1 MNSENIQLN
10 PRKRRRPA
18 LSCEQC
24 RRRKVRC
31 DREMPCG
38 PCTKSHPPLACQ
50 FVHEG
55 KAVLDA
61 RSEVAALEQHEP
73 VIRASS
79 SHDAPANAE
88 NSTANA
94 ARLAELERSVSMLQ
108 NRVKELEK
116 DRSVGSEV
124 TQGST
129 DRPQTLIPPLA
140 PHLNSS
146 KQETKLFGP
155 THWAHVFQEFHHL
168 RSIRGTAIHEG
179 VPRNEISKSLKKART
194 LRWKI
199 KNWQKP
205 QLLDPTPNLLG
216 DLPAREVCDEL
227 VQSYLRTME
236 LIYKV
241 LHLPSFKQE
250 YEGFWLDPQ
259 STSMGFLIK
268 LLLIMSIGAIF
279 YFKPGPANELRLPIR
294 RWLHAAQW
302 WLTGPTSRESATIR
316 GLQVH
321 CLLLLCRQ
329 AYAIDKWGNWN
340 SAGSLLR
347 LAISQGFHRDPK
359 SFTRLSAFDA
369 EMRRRIWATILELNV
384 QLSIDAAMPPLISVE
399 DYDTK
404 PPSNLD
410 DEDFDATSE
419 TLPSPKPKSQYT
431 DSSIQIALMQSF
443 STRLCIARSIN
454 ECNREQ
460 SYETTLALGAELTE
474 TSKDIVILF
483 RGYLAQAA
491 GRDNGPTLFHHRLLD
506 TIIHRFLLNLYRSFT
521 IKALH
526 DPRFYLSRKLSLNSA
541 LAMTSHGE
549 RSTNPD
555 NKSQQSNQDFFRL
568 CLSGAGLFKG
578 YLSPDVIVVI
588 GLELITQIEEETS
601 RQPTVPSAVT
611 LDAVNKMAQAA
622 RAPLLEALERI
633 SDHLYQSI
641 AAGIPSMKRYCLL
654 RGIIAQVKAAH
665 HDEQSIH
672 AAIRQAFLDSMETCR
687 GFLQEYISREIN
699 PSDTDEA
706 LLPTGG
712 MDGWT
717 PDSALASDLISDFM
731 ILDLIH

>member
-1 MNSENIQLN
+1 MQSN

-61 RSEVAALEQHEP
+61 RSQGAALEYEP
-73 VIRASS
+73 VIRTSGS
-79 SHDAPANAE
+79 RDTPGLVE
-88 NSTANA
+88 NSTADA

-108 NRVKELEK
+108 NRVNELEK
-116 DRSVGSEV
+116 DRPV
-124 TQGST
+124 ST
-129 DRPQTLIPPLA
+129 GIPPDSAERSQTLIPPLA
-140 PHLNSS
+140 PHLKSS
-146 KQETKLFGP
+146 KHETKLFGP

-168 RSIRGTAIHEG
+168 RSVRGTAIHEG
-179 VPRNEISKSLKKART
+179 VPRNEISKSLKETRT
-194 LRWKI
+194 LRWNV

-205 QLLDPTPNLLG
+205 HLLDPTPNLLG

-227 VQSYLRTME
+227 VQSYLRTIE
-236 LIYKV
+236 LIYRV
-241 LHLPSFKQE
+241 LHIPTFKQE
-250 YEGFWLDPQ
+250 YKAFWVDPQ
-259 STSMGFLIK
+259 STSTGFLME
-268 LLLIMSIGAIF
+268 LLLIISIGAIF
-279 YFKPGPANELRLPIR
+279 YFKPGPANDLRLPIR

-302 WLTGPTSRESATIR
+302 WLTGPTARESATIQ

-347 LAISQGFHRDPK
+347 LAISQGLHRDPHNF
-359 SFTRLSAFDA
+359 SRLSAFDA

-384 QLSIDAAMPPLISVE
+384 QLSVDAAMPPLFSVD

-419 TLPSPKPKSQYT
+419 TLPTPKSKGQYT
-431 DSSIQIALMQSF
+431 DSSIQITLQQSF
-443 STRLCIARSIN
+443 STRLCIARNIN

-460 SYETTLALGAELTE
+460 SYEEALALGAELIAAFKEIAT
-474 TSKDIVILF
+474 LF
-483 RGYLAQAA
+483 HSYLAQATK
-491 GRDNGPTLFHHRLLD
+491 RTSEPTLFHHRLLD
-506 TIIHRFLLNLYRSFT
+506 TIIHRLLLNLYRPFAV
-521 IKALH
+521 KALN
-526 DPRFYLSRKLSLNSA
+526 DPRFYLSRKLSLSSA

-549 RSTNPD
+549 SNTSLASNL
-555 NKSQQSNQDFFRL
+555 QQSNQDFFRL

-578 YLSPDVIVVI
+578 YLSPDVIMVI
-588 GLELITQIEEETS
+588 GLELITQIDEETTS
-601 RQPTVPSAVT
+601 QPAVSSVTTPST
-611 LDAVNKMAQAA
+611 INKMAQAA

-641 AAGIPSMKRYCLL
+641 AAGIPSLKRYGLL
-654 RGIIAQVKAAH
+654 RGMIAQITAANR
-665 HDEQSIH
+665 DEQSIH
-672 AAIRQAFLDSMETCR
+672 AEIRHSIMDSLETSRVLLQA
-687 GFLQEYISREIN
+687 YISSEIN
-699 PSDTDEA
+699 RSDADGPA
-706 LLPTGG
+706 LPTGG
-712 MDGWT
+712 MDIWT
-717 PDSALASDLISDFM
+717 PDSGLVSSLSSDFM
-731 ILDLIH
+731 VS